1 MSTLALFI
9 LLMVLCSGGLF
20 MAARLFQAL
29 DKRADQWPALWAMAL
44 GLSVLIPIMGLC
56 LRASPMEALRPYTD
70 SFAEL
75 VPLEPFTRPLEGA
88 VFQSST
94 EGFVWS
100 EMGLFTLGAI
110 YLAGVIFCALRLI
123 RGRRLVRSIVM
134 LARTLGSQGGVEILL
149 SRQATSP
156 FAWSRL
162 GRASRPFIVIP
173 DCYARDMSP
182 AQIEQIVRHEAAH
195 LTRRDDEVGLGL
207 RVLLCVCWI
216 SPFAHALFARWS
228 EATELRCDM
237 VVTAT
242 QSPEMRRAYA
252 KTLMQALHI
261 VAGRVRQYPAP
272 AFSTPRVRTEK
283 MRINHIMTGTRPA
296 FKRRIDRVGLIAVAI
311 GLSVT
316 GTLGI
321 AATAT
326 ADTPSTKSVKA
337 IASDIVTGRL
347 TAKFGQSF
355 DPFKDGKMRD
365 HWGVDIAASIG
376 TPIHAPAA
384 GTIRVATDLYQ
395 NKPAYGTVVVIE
407 TENGVTTL
415 FSHLDGYTVE
425 EGQRVVKGELIAT
438 VGNTGRSTGPHV
450 HIETYKDGERVDPM
464 TVWNLSVK

>member
-1 MSTLALFI
+1 M
-9 LLMVLCSGGLF
+9 
-20 MAARLFQAL
+20 
-29 DKRADQWPALWAMAL
+29 
-44 GLSVLIPIMGLC
+44 
-56 LRASPMEALRPYTD
+56 
-70 SFAEL
+70 
-75 VPLEPFTRPLEGA
+75 
-88 VFQSST
+88 
-94 EGFVWS
+94 
-100 EMGLFTLGAI
+100 
-110 YLAGVIFCALRLI
+110 
-123 RGRRLVRSIVM
+123 
-134 LARTLGSQGGVEILL
+134 
-149 SRQATSP
+149 
-156 FAWSRL
+156 
-162 GRASRPFIVIP
+162 
-173 DCYARDMSP
+173 
-182 AQIEQIVRHEAAH
+182 
-195 LTRRDDEVGLGL
+195 
-207 RVLLCVCWI
+207 
-216 SPFAHALFARWS
+216 
-228 EATELRCDM
+228 
-237 VVTAT
+237 
-242 QSPEMRRAYA
+242 
-252 KTLMQALHI
+252 
-261 VAGRVRQYPAP
+261 
-272 AFSTPRVRTEK
+272 
-283 MRINHIMTGTRPA
+283 
-296 FKRRIDRVGLIAVAI
+296 GLIAVAI